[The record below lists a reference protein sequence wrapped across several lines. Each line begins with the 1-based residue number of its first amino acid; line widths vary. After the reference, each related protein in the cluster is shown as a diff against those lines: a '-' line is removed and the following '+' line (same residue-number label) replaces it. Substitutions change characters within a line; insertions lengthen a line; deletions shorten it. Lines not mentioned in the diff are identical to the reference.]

1 MSISLKLFNS
11 AGAGGDAGGDAAPAA
26 EDAGGDAG
34 QEIHTLNISEARNIF
49 FTLSTLSKTRNRR
62 SSNCLSDPF
71 RPR

>member
-34 QEIHTLNISEARNIF
+34 QEIYTLNISEARNIF
-49 FTLSTLSKTRNRR
+49 FTLSTYFIKNKESEIIKLS
-62 SSNCLSDPF
+62 L
-71 RPR
+71 